1 MRVYIMQTVAELNN
15 IWHSIVANH
24 YDIAMEAWRAMDDMP
39 DSEEEYLT
47 TLIEVAIGM
56 IEG

>member
-1 MRVYIMQTVAELNN
+1 MTHTVAELNN

-24 YDIAMEAWRAMDDMP
+24 YDVAMEAWRAMDDMP

-47 TLIEVAIGM
+47 TLIEVATGM
-56 IEG
+56 IEE